1 MQIAWIDIA
10 SPTLRSV
17 HQEWIRLRGSR
28 ILPTLNDYESFSR
41 SAAAAATRDRTA
53 SLMVPPNDTPVFRRI
68 EPAVARL
75 VGGCGPGDRITAMS
89 SMVDRVNV
97 AQPFQKVVSMRQP
110 ICRRQQPNARGENA
124 HEVLMLPF
132 GDGGLKV
139 RLIHAVYDLKG
150 VDWKRFF

>member
-10 SPTLRSV
+10 SQSLRTI
-17 HQEWIRLRGSR
+17 HQEWIRQRGSKM
-28 ILPTLNDYESFSR
+28 LPSFADYEAFTHST
-41 SAAAAATRDRTA
+41 AAAPLLDQSAF
-53 SLMVPPNDTPVFRRI
+53 LVVPPNEAPVFRRI

-75 VGGCGPGDRITAMS
+75 VGGCTPGDRVTAMS

-97 AQPFQKVVSMRQP
+97 AQPFLKVVTTRQP
-110 ICRRQQPNARGENA
+110 LCRRQQPNAKGDNA

-132 GDGGLKV
+132 SDGGLKV
-139 RLIHAVYDLKG
+139 RLIHAVYDLRG